1 MSKKNQVFL
10 VILLILSMT
19 GFIIIMILD
28 PVPPWLKA
36 YNFLMVIAWGVWIYR
51 TGKEKGHYW

>member
-1 MSKKNQVFL
+1 
-10 VILLILSMT
+10 MT